1 MIRTDLEKG
10 ATLVFYAA
18 LFPRLARY
26 MPHVRQARDDLRE
39 EKISQQE
46 YDKIESLERNHV
58 SSISTAHSNIGYLLT
73 LVINLSVLLPLQG
86 NPFGNN
92 LALCLTNSCESLA
105 SEATFSNPL
114 NRLGHPRH
122 LVVYLPATSTRPQSP
137 QRPFLPHMP
146 GWIRNVDVPSP
157 EANLSPSLRKSA
169 SYSVCTVVFP
179 RTSERSKF

>member
-1 MIRTDLEKG
+1 VATTGLDGGMLGVSILHDGYQTAGAVAGCHGVLYHCLYRICELHCTISSWALLTPNQG

-26 MPHVRQARDDLRE
+26 MHHVRKARE
-39 EKISQQE
+39 EDLKDAKISQAE

-92 LALCLTNSCESLA
+92 LALCLTNSCE
-105 SEATFSNPL
+105 F
-114 NRLGHPRH
+114 
-122 LVVYLPATSTRPQSP
+122 
-137 QRPFLPHMP
+137 
-146 GWIRNVDVPSP
+146 
-157 EANLSPSLRKSA
+157 
-169 SYSVCTVVFP
+169 C
-179 RTSERSKF
+179 